1 MTRTCDL
8 ALMRLRGSLLAFSV
22 GRDNCQ
28 IKMDVT
34 LDMAKLRPQL
44 LEENKAAKFFFFFF
58 NRGGRSEKV
67 GELGEE
73 VGQEQSV
80 QRHPS
85 ATCQDRKNT
94 CLPSR
99 LHPARRGLCT
109 QVTSSKRGPYE
120 PCGLLDPKGL
130 LSIVQ
135 LSLFSSCS
143 QTYQSQVRN

>member
-1 MTRTCDL
+1 M
-8 ALMRLRGSLLAFSV
+8 
-22 GRDNCQ
+22 
-28 IKMDVT
+28 
-34 LDMAKLRPQL
+34 
-44 LEENKAAKFFFFFF
+44 
-58 NRGGRSEKV
+58 